1 MRTLDTF
8 YQSREWVNLLKVIKQ
23 ERLDADGQIICSY
36 CGKPITKKYDC
47 IGHHKVHLTEEN
59 VNDAHVSLNPE
70 NVELVHH
77 ACHNKIHEKLGY
89 SRKEIFLVYG
99 PPMAGKSSYVK
110 SAALPGDLV
119 IDMDSIW
126 ECISGQPRYVKPGKL
141 RAVAFGVR
149 DYLMDCLKVR
159 NGKWQSA
166 YIIQT
171 TSLPGERERIAR
183 EYGARLVHIDTDKET
198 CLERLEKA
206 DDGRDKD
213 EWKQYI
219 EEYFRRNELYG
230 ISSSLSE

>member
-1 MRTLDTF
+1 MWTLSSF
-8 YQSREWVNLLKVIKQ
+8 YTSREWADFRKVVIAERIK
-23 ERLDADGQIICSY
+23 DDGFVYDEITGQPIVKAYDIIL
-36 CGKPITKKYDC
+36 
-47 IGHHKVHLTEEN
+47 HHVIHLTEEN
-59 VNDAHVSLNPE
+59 VNDVSISLNPE
-70 NVELVHH
+70 NIQIVSHRT
-77 ACHNKIHEKLGY
+77 HNKIHEKLGY

-166 YIIQT
+166 YIIGGFPL
-171 TSLPGERERIAR
+171 SSERERILR
-183 EYGARLVHIDTDKET
+183 TYGAREVFIEADEAE
-198 CLERLEKA
+198 CLARLKA
-206 DDGRDKD
+206 SPSGRNEE
-213 EWKQYI
+213 EWSGYI
-219 EEYFRRNELYG
+219 EEWFRRFNANL
-230 ISSSLSE
+230 

>member
-1 MRTLDTF
+1 MWTLSSF
-8 YQSREWVNLLKVIKQ
+8 YTSREWADFRKVVIAERIK
-23 ERLDADGQIICSY
+23 DDGFVYDEITGQPIVKAYDIIL
-36 CGKPITKKYDC
+36 
-47 IGHHKVHLTEEN
+47 HHVIHLTEEN
-59 VNDAHVSLNPE
+59 VNDANISLNPE
-70 NVELVHH
+70 NIQIVSHRT
-77 ACHNKIHEKLGY
+77 HNKIHEKLGY

-166 YIIQT
+166 YIIGGFPL
-171 TSLPGERERIAR
+171 SNERERIVKA
-183 EYGARLVHIDTDKET
+183 YGAREVYIEADRAE
-198 CLERLEKA
+198 CLARLKA
-206 DDGRDKD
+206 SPDGRNEEEWSGYID
-213 EWKQYI
+213 EW
-219 EEYFRRNELYG
+219 FRRYTPPG
-230 ISSSLSE
+230 PQ

>member
-1 MRTLDTF
+1 MWTLSSF
-8 YQSREWVNLLKVIKQ
+8 YTSREWESFRRVVIA
-23 ERLDADGQIICSY
+23 ERMRDDGFVYDEITGQPIVKAYDIIL
-36 CGKPITKKYDC
+36 
-47 IGHHKVHLTEEN
+47 HHVIHLTEEN
-59 VNDAHVSLNPE
+59 VNDVSISLNPE
-70 NVELVHH
+70 NIQIVSHRT
-77 ACHNKIHEKLGY
+77 HNKIHEKLGY

-166 YIIQT
+166 YIIGGFPL
-171 TSLPGERERIAR
+171 SNERERIVKA
-183 EYGARLVHIDTDKET
+183 YGAREVYIEADRAE
-198 CLERLEKA
+198 CLKRLKA
-206 DDGRDKD
+206 SPDGMNEEEWSGYID
-213 EWKQYI
+213 EW
-219 EEYFRRNELYG
+219 FRRYTPPPG
-230 ISSSLSE
+230 H

>member
-1 MRTLDTF
+1 MWTLSSF
-8 YQSREWVNLLKVIKQ
+8 YTSREWADFRKVVIAERIK
-23 ERLDADGQIICSY
+23 DDGFVYDEITGQPIVKAYDIIL
-36 CGKPITKKYDC
+36 
-47 IGHHKVHLTEEN
+47 HHVIHLTEEN
-59 VNDAHVSLNPE
+59 VNDVSISLNPE
-70 NVELVHH
+70 NIQIVSHRT
-77 ACHNKIHEKLGY
+77 HNKIHEKLGY

-166 YIIQT
+166 YIIGGFPL
-171 TSLPGERERIAR
+171 SSERERIVNT
-183 EYGARLVHIDTDKET
+183 YGAREVFIEADRAE
-198 CLERLEKA
+198 CLARLKA
-206 DDGRDKD
+206 SPSGRNEE
-213 EWKQYI
+213 EWSGYI
-219 EEYFRRNELYG
+219 EEWFRRFNANL
-230 ISSSLSE
+230 

>member
-1 MRTLDTF
+1 MWTLSSF
-8 YQSREWVNLLKVIKQ
+8 YTSREWESFRRVVIA
-23 ERLDADGQIICSY
+23 ERMRDDGFVYDEITGQPIVKAYDIIL
-36 CGKPITKKYDC
+36 
-47 IGHHKVHLTEEN
+47 HHVIHLTEEN
-59 VNDAHVSLNPE
+59 VNDASISLNPE
-70 NVELVHH
+70 NIQIVSHRT
-77 ACHNKIHEKLGY
+77 HNKIHEKLGY

-166 YIIQT
+166 YIIGGFPL
-171 TSLPGERERIAR
+171 SNERERIVKA
-183 EYGARLVHIDTDKET
+183 YGAREVYIEADRAE
-198 CLERLEKA
+198 CLKRLKA
-206 DDGRDKD
+206 SPDGMNEEEWSGYID
-213 EWKQYI
+213 EW
-219 EEYFRRNELYG
+219 FRRYTPPPG
-230 ISSSLSE
+230 H

>member
-8 YQSREWVNLLKVIKQ
+8 YQSREWANLLKVIKQ

-47 IGHHKVHLTEEN
+47 IGHHKIHLTEEN
-59 VNDAHVSLNPE
+59 VNDARVSLNPE

-166 YIIQT
+166 YIIGGFPL
-171 TSLPGERERIAR
+171 SSERERILR
-183 EYGARLVHIDTDKET
+183 TYGAREVFIEADKAE
-198 CLERLEKA
+198 CLARLKA
-206 DDGRDKD
+206 SPSGRNEE
-213 EWKQYI
+213 EWSGYI
-219 EEYFRRNELYG
+219 EEWFRRYTPPG
-230 ISSSLSE
+230 TPST